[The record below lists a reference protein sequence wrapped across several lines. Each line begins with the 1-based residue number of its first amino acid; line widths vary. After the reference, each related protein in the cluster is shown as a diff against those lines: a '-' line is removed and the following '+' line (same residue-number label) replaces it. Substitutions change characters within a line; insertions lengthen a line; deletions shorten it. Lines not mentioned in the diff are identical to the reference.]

1 MPRGLLVEKKDVS
14 PILGSACSDRC
25 QFNNEMIEHIRDF
38 VCVCVFLGLHSWHM
52 EIPRPGV
59 HSELQQP
66 AHTTATAIQDLSH
79 VCNLHTPQLTAMP
92 DSQPTEKARDQTRVL
107 VDTSQIRFH

>member
-38 VCVCVFLGLHSWHM
+38 FVCVCVCVCLF
-52 EIPRPGV
+52 R
-59 HSELQQP
+59 
-66 AHTTATAIQDLSH
+66 TALVAYG
-79 VCNLHTPQLTAMP
+79 
-92 DSQPTEKARDQTRVL
+92 DS
-107 VDTSQIRFH
+107 